1 MIEFL
6 IVRKKRLKFL
16 IFTQAAFLNAAV
28 AVLKQLE
35 DITFATGKEKN
46 KMKDLDILIAEKHEA
61 VRKIE
66 NADNNIDKLHHF
78 GTYLNI
84 LS

>member
-1 MIEFL
+1 
-6 IVRKKRLKFL
+6 
-16 IFTQAAFLNAAV
+16 
-28 AVLKQLE
+28 
-35 DITFATGKEKN
+35 
-46 KMKDLDILIAEKHEA
+46 MKDLDILIAEKHEA

-84 LS
+84 LSQIEILTGQDLLKDTLIDCERKGDLENYD